1 MIIVDVE
8 YETMNYKGEQFK
20 NILLE
25 LKKQYGKNL
34 ESQFSNGEI
43 VDKIMEKYTDFLV
56 SLYSRGELYFY
67 HI

>member
-25 LKKQYGKNL
+25 LKKQYGNIVVREVKND
-34 ESQFSNGEI
+34 I
-43 VDKIMEKYTDFLV
+43 
-56 SLYSRGELYFY
+56 
-67 HI
+67 

>member
-1 MIIVDVE
+1 
-8 YETMNYKGEQFK
+8 MNYKGEQFK

-67 HI
+67 HD